1 MKSGACKEEFVK
13 LNIQM
18 NTASTTMGELQKKI
32 DLISNNIAN
41 VNTNGYKRQ
50 EASFSDALVQSIEK
64 QVGQQSEAG
73 RTTPYGLRIGTGA
86 ILSQTA
92 TRNEQGSI
100 QQTDRPLDFMIQCE
114 SGYFRVASEGNT
126 FYTKDGSFQVQP
138 VLNSNQVSL
147 VTANSDAV
155 LGANNQPIV
164 FDADY
169 ESIQLNGNGALEVSY
184 KDPNKQPAEI
194 QLGIAQINRPN
205 SLEKTGGNR
214 FRLTGTEAEQ
224 IANGNLQLVDLS
236 QQNDGTIAIKQG
248 ALEASNVELADEMTE
263 LIATQRLFQSQGK
276 AISFADDMMGLVN
289 TIKG

>member
-1 MKSGACKEEFVK
+1 
-13 LNIQM
+13 
-18 NTASTTMGELQKKI
+18 MGELQKKI
-32 DLISNNIAN
+32 DLIGNNIAN

-64 QVGQQSEAG
+64 QVGPQNEVG
-73 RTTPYGLRIGTGA
+73 RNTPYGLRIGAGA

-100 QQTDRPLDFMIQCE
+100 RQTDRPLDFMIQGE
-114 SGYFRVASEGNT
+114 SAYFRVASEDNT

-147 VTANSDAV
+147 VTANGDAV

-169 ESIQLNGNGALEVSY
+169 DAIQLNGNGTLEISY
-184 KDPNKQPAEI
+184 KDPTKQPTEI
-194 QLGIAQINRPN
+194 QLGIAQINRPD
-205 SLEKTGGNR
+205 SLEKVGGNR

-224 IANGNLQLVDLS
+224 LANGNLQFIDLS
-236 QQNDGTIAIKQG
+236 QQNDRTIGVKQG
-248 ALEASNVELADEMTE
+248 ALEMSNVELADEMTE
-263 LIATQRLFQSQGK
+263 LISTQRLFQSQGR
-276 AISFADDMMGLVN
+276 AISYADDMMGLVN
-289 TIKG
+289 SIKG